1 MNYIE
6 SPLKIPK
13 LYKRSSEY
21 DSLID
26 MTSMTL
32 SFGDILDPLIIEAKD
47 AYDDLIFESFAA
59 CGIDRNTLMNNKNKV
74 AIYSMV
80 DSHLGNTHTYDKVS
94 YDGKPLFI
102 IAKDFYSYP
111 ELQISLKVEFV

>member
-1 MNYIE
+1 MINYT
-6 SPLKIPK
+6 KIGVPE

-32 SFGDILDPLIIEAKD
+32 SFSDILDPLIIEARD
-47 AYDDLIFESFAA
+47 AYDDLIFESFSA
-59 CGIDRNTLMNNKNKV
+59 CGIDRDTLMKNKNKV
-74 AIYSMV
+74 VIYSMV
-80 DSHLGNTHTYDKVS
+80 DSHLGNTHTYDKIF

-102 IAKDFYSYP
+102 ITKDFFSFP
-111 ELQISLKVEFV
+111 ELKITLKVEFI